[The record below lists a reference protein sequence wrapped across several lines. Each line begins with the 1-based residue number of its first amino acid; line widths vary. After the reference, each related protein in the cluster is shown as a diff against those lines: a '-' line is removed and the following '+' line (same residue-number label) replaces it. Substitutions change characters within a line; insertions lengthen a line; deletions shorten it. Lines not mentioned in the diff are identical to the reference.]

1 MHSRHFTSHTRN
13 LEYKSF
19 IARSSWKSIHN
30 KVNSAWLQAL
40 KFKVVV
46 SFLLEKEC
54 LENVGF
60 DQICQQLRFISR
72 TSRPLSLVNDIY
84 IIMQPLVP
92 GTKSAITIFLLV
104 FSSKKKTHH
113 TKWTLRN
120 KKDWEEILQLKWAS
134 GNISVLHVL

>member
-40 KFKVVV
+40 KFKLVV
-46 SFLLEKEC
+46 SFLLEIEC

-60 DQICQQLRFISR
+60 DQICQHLRFISR
-72 TSRPLSLVNDIY
+72 TSRPLSLVNDIALK
-84 IIMQPLVP
+84 ILTLWMTMQPLVP
-92 GTKSAITIFLLV
+92 GTKSAIIHFSWLV
-104 FSSKKKTHH
+104 LSSQKKNSSHQMNFTEQVRLGRSS
-113 TKWTLRN
+113 TVET
-120 KKDWEEILQLKWAS
+120 
-134 GNISVLHVL
+134 G